1 MLSCNVI
8 RIKSKDELIRVINE
22 DENMMKILDL
32 ASQLDLPD

>member
-22 DENMMKILDL
+22 DESMMKILDL